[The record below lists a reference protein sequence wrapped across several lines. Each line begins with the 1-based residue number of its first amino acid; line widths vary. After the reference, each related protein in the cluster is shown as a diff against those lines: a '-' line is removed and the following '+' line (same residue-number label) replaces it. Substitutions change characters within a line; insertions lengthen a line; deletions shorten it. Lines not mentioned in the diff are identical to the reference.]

1 MPSNHLI
8 LCRPLLLLPSVF
20 PSIRIFSSGSAFCVG
35 GQNIGASASVFP
47 MNFQG
52 WFPLGLIDSIS
63 LLSKGLKSSPA
74 PQFKSISSLVP
85 SVFYGPTLISVHDC
99 WKNHSFDYTDL
110 CGQIFFSKISEY
122 LNQIQ
127 CSFFW
132 GIQDLS
138 SLTRDRTCTPC
149 VKGKVLTTGT
159 PGNSIC
165 YWLFNDKL
173 L

>member
-8 LCRPLLLLPSVF
+8 LCRPLLFLSSVF

-52 WFPLGLIDSIS
+52 WFPLGLIGSIS

-85 SVFYGPTLISVHDC
+85 SVFSGPTLISIHDC

-110 CGQIFFSKISEY
+110 CGQIFFSEISEY

-149 VKGKVLTTGT
+149 MEDKVLTTGT